1 MSKKETKDIALK
13 KENNKKYWQFFW
25 RSWAIQASWNYE
37 RQMNLGFLYGIAPT
51 LDRIYKDPKDIDKK
65 KAAYKR
71 HLAFYNCTPQTS
83 SFVLGLSASMEEQL
97 AKNPDDFDPESI
109 SAVKSS
115 LMGPLSGIGDSFFQG
130 TVKVLAFGLGINFAQ
145 KGNILGP
152 ILALL
157 ICLVPA
163 WLVTWYGAKWGYTA
177 GNQFLAK
184 LNSEGAMDRVMFI
197 AGVVGLMV
205 IGSMVASMIP
215 LTTPLHMGTTFKL
228 QSTLNTVMPKMIP
241 VTLTMFM
248 YWLIQKKVK
257 TGWILAICIVGG
269 ILASVFGILKA

>member
-1 MSKKETKDIALK
+1 MSENNKSEKAVK

-25 RSWAIQASWNYE
+25 RSWTIQASWNYE
-37 RQMNLGFLYGIAPT
+37 RQMNLGFLYGISPT
-51 LDRIYKDPKDIDKK
+51 LNRIYKDPKDIDKK
-65 KAAYKR
+65 KSAYKR

-97 AKNPDDFDPESI
+97 SQNPDDFDPESI

-163 WLVTWYGAKWGYTA
+163 RLVTWYGAKWGYTA
-177 GNQFLAK
+177 GNQFLTK

-205 IGSMVASMIP
+205 IGSMVASMIS

-228 QSTLNTVMPKMIP
+228 QSTLNTIMPKLIP
-241 VTLTMFM
+241 ISLTMFM
-248 YWLIQKKVK
+248 YWLIQKKVN
-257 TGWILAICIVGG
+257 TGWILTVCIIGG
-269 ILASVFGILKA
+269 ILASVLGILKA